1 MIDLAAIEARCNAA
15 TPSPWEAHSGKTD
28 KGTPWNEVHS
38 PCPCCGLIA
47 TTHPIAGADDAAFIA
62 YARTDIPALI
72 ERVRELEGEVIEW
85 KERHKQAALNWQQEN
100 QENAKL
106 QDQLHNAEVHADC
119 MEARAIAFEA
129 ELSKSHARER
139 AAVADLT
146 EILSKNELNICTFC
160 KRYHKDCGC
169 YMDDDTCD
177 AVWRGQQEDG
187 LCG

>member
-72 ERVRELEGEVIEW
+72 ERVRELEA
-85 KERHKQAALNWQQEN
+85 ER
-100 QENAKL
+100 
-106 QDQLHNAEVHADC
+106 D
-119 MEARAIAFEA
+119 
-129 ELSKSHARER
+129 
-139 AAVADLT
+139 AAVADLST
-146 EILSKNELNICTFC
+146 YKECGFCVHLQNQQYCYKNCQRHVDVDNFRTHPCWE
-160 KRYHKDCGC
+160 
-169 YMDDDTCD
+169 
-177 AVWRGQQEDG
+177 WRGLKGESK
-187 LCG
+187 